1 MLEIFVYF
9 YSPQPK
15 LNHNC
20 LTTQPNHVEI
30 FACVENLVSHCF
42 QEHRNPLPTDGVMM
56 LPVTIHSQG
65 TCTQLVAMH
74 ENMRG
79 KYQLYLC
86 TQFYVI
92 VRVHLSVSS
101 RL

>member
-1 MLEIFVYF
+1 VLEIFGYF

-20 LTTQPNHVEI
+20 LTTQPNNVEI

-79 KYQLYLC
+79 NIS
-86 TQFYVI
+86 FIYV
-92 VRVHLSVSS
+92 LNFM
-101 RL
+101 